1 MIDSQYLL
9 LGFLEHDEI
18 ICILCLNVIYGHV
31 MCRVLNNGNGRIFV
45 RTRSPE
51 KKRKKKFD
59 SACFAVVYIQKTIN
73 KIQFMIVNENAC
85 H

>member
-45 RTRSPE
+45 FDIY
-51 KKRKKKFD
+51 KKQLIKF
-59 SACFAVVYIQKTIN
+59 SS
-73 KIQFMIVNENAC
+73 
-85 H
+85 